1 MATSVLTRAYDV
13 RVIEGSEST
22 AARPVRVLL
31 VDDDPLVRTGLSMI
45 LDGADGIAVVGEA
58 SDGDEAVPQVLSH
71 RPDVVVMDIRMRKV
85 NGIEATRKVLMLP
98 SPPKVLVLT
107 TFDLDEYVFDAL
119 ETGASGFLLK
129 EASPQE
135 IIHAVRVVAAGE
147 GMLSPRSTRRLISHF
162 SAARNNPRRH
172 VAQAKLDRLSER
184 EQQIVTAIAQGKT
197 NAEIAEE
204 LYVAEATIKTHIT
217 RIFTKLDLTN
227 RVQATIFAYEAGLV
241 TP

>member
-1 MATSVLTRAYDV
+1 M
-13 RVIEGSEST
+13 IEGSESAD
-22 AARPVRVLL
+22 AAVRPVRVLL

-45 LDGADGIAVVGEA
+45 LDRADGVAVVGEA
-58 SDGDEAVPQVLSH
+58 SDGDQAVPQVLSH
-71 RPDVVVMDIRMRKV
+71 RPDVVVMDIRMRHV

-162 SAARNNPRRH
+162 SAARTNPRRQ
-172 VAQAKLDRLSER
+172 VARAKLDRLSER
-184 EQQIVTAIAQGKT
+184 ERQIVTAIAQGKT

-204 LYVAEATIKTHIT
+204 LYVAEATVKTHLT
-217 RIFTKLDLTN
+217 RIFAKLDLTN

-241 TP
+241 AP